1 MKNNMI
7 SFQKYEIKQ
16 NIFEIKWGFLEILV
30 KIKKFDLKFSNAKSL
45 NQNNIINS
53 SLWMGGRAA

>member
-1 MKNNMI
+1 MRFFRNF
-7 SFQKYEIKQ
+7 SQS
-16 NIFEIKWGFLEILV
+16 
-30 KIKKFDLKFSNAKSL
+30 KKFDLKFSNAKSL